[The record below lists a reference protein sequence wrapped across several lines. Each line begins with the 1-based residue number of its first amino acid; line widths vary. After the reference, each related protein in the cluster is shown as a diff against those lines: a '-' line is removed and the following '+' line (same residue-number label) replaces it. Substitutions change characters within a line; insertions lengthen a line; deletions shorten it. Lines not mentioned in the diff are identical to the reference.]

1 MNCYNISLHD
11 FLSFFLWIF
20 FFKMIFVN
28 FNFFILSW
36 LRILF
41 RSLKKKHCGLLQC
54 FPTWF
59 LFYYSVSPHVFFFKI
74 IFVEF
79 FFNIVLI
86 ENLALTFH
94 ASTWNMLFR
103 KLGNYYYFLIFLKKY
118 IKIIFY
124 FFKKLFLIL
133 ICKNNLKQK
142 QLI

>member
-1 MNCYNISLHD
+1 MFPH
-11 FLSFFLWIF
+11 
-20 FFKMIFVN
+20 MIFV
-28 FNFFILSW
+28 
-36 LRILF
+36 
-41 RSLKKKHCGLLQC
+41 LLQC
-54 FPTWF
+54 FSTC
-59 LFYYSVSPHVFFFKI
+59 FFFKI

-103 KLGNYYYFLIFLKKY
+103 KLGNYYYFLIFFKKY